1 MTNSIEEIEQAEVI
15 LAVGTNTTETH
26 PVIGTRVHKA
36 ITRNGTK
43 LIVVDPRQ
51 TTMSERAD
59 IWLRPWP
66 GTNVAVANG
75 LLNVIIA
82 EGLADAAFIEERT
95 ENFAAVKEA
104 VAAYTPE
111 EVEKISGVPADDLRA
126 AARLY
131 ASAQRASILYTMG
144 LTQHSTG
151 TDGVLSMA
159 NLALVTG
166 NLGKVGTGVNP
177 LRGQN
182 NVQGACDMGGLPDV
196 FTGYQKVFDPNAQ
209 EKFTQAWGVSALPS
223 EVGLKMGQIFKG
235 AGDGTIRGMYIMGEN
250 PLLSEPD
257 LNHATECLENIDF
270 LVVQDLF
277 LTETAELAD
286 VVLPA
291 ASFAEKDGTFTNTE
305 RRVCRVRQAI
315 SPRGEAKPDWQIIC
329 ELSNRLGYAMN
340 YSHPKEIMDEIAS
353 VTPSYG
359 GISYDR
365 LENGG
370 LQWPCP
376 DKEHPGTT
384 YLHKGK
390 FARGL
395 GKFTPVEYKPA
406 AELPDKEYPF
416 YLTTGRI
423 LYHYHGGTM
432 TRRVD
437 GLNELA
443 PSGLLE
449 VNPADAA
456 KLGLEDG
463 EVVRVSSRRGS
474 ITPEVEITDR
484 VKPGLMFI
492 AMHFREAA
500 ANVLTQA
507 VYDPVSGIP
516 EYKVSAVKVEK
527 IS

>member
-1 MTNSIEEIEQAEVI
+1 
-15 LAVGTNTTETH
+15 
-26 PVIGTRVHKA
+26 
-36 ITRNGTK
+36 
-43 LIVVDPRQ
+43 
-51 TTMSERAD
+51 
-59 IWLRPWP
+59 
-66 GTNVAVANG
+66 
-75 LLNVIIA
+75 
-82 EGLADAAFIEERT
+82 
-95 ENFAAVKEA
+95 
-104 VAAYTPE
+104 
-111 EVEKISGVPADDLRA
+111 
-126 AARLY
+126 
-131 ASAQRASILYTMG
+131 
-144 LTQHSTG
+144 
-151 TDGVLSMA
+151 
-159 NLALVTG
+159 
-166 NLGKVGTGVNP
+166 
-177 LRGQN
+177 
-182 NVQGACDMGGLPDV
+182 
-196 FTGYQKVFDPNAQ
+196 
-209 EKFTQAWGVSALPS
+209 
-223 EVGLKMGQIFKG
+223 
-235 AGDGTIRGMYIMGEN
+235 
-250 PLLSEPD
+250 
-257 LNHATECLENIDF
+257 
-270 LVVQDLF
+270 
-277 LTETAELAD
+277 
-286 VVLPA
+286 
-291 ASFAEKDGTFTNTE
+291 
-305 RRVCRVRQAI
+305 
-315 SPRGEAKPDWQIIC
+315 
-329 ELSNRLGYAMN
+329 MN

-406 AELPDKEYPF
+406 AELPDEEYPF

>member
-1 MTNSIEEIEQAEVI
+1 
-15 LAVGTNTTETH
+15 
-26 PVIGTRVHKA
+26 
-36 ITRNGTK
+36 
-43 LIVVDPRQ
+43 
-51 TTMSERAD
+51 
-59 IWLRPWP
+59 
-66 GTNVAVANG
+66 
-75 LLNVIIA
+75 
-82 EGLADAAFIEERT
+82 
-95 ENFAAVKEA
+95 
-104 VAAYTPE
+104 
-111 EVEKISGVPADDLRA
+111 
-126 AARLY
+126 
-131 ASAQRASILYTMG
+131 
-144 LTQHSTG
+144 
-151 TDGVLSMA
+151 
-159 NLALVTG
+159 
-166 NLGKVGTGVNP
+166 
-177 LRGQN
+177 
-182 NVQGACDMGGLPDV
+182 
-196 FTGYQKVFDPNAQ
+196 
-209 EKFTQAWGVSALPS
+209 
-223 EVGLKMGQIFKG
+223 
-235 AGDGTIRGMYIMGEN
+235 MGEN

-291 ASFAEKDGTFTNTE
+291 ASFAEKTALSLILSAEFAGFG
-305 RRVCRVRQAI
+305 RPYPPAG
-315 SPRGEAKPDWQIIC
+315 GEAKPDWQIIC

-395 GKFTPVEYKPA
+395 GKFTPPVEYKPA
-406 AELPDKEYPF
+406 AELPDEEYPF

-456 KLGLEDG
+456 KLGWKMERL
-463 EVVRVSSRRGS
+463 
-474 ITPEVEITDR
+474 
-484 VKPGLMFI
+484 
-492 AMHFREAA
+492 
-500 ANVLTQA
+500 
-507 VYDPVSGIP
+507 SG
-516 EYKVSAVKVEK
+516 
-527 IS
+527 